1 MMAIIGTIVMT
12 IGYIKNWNSVI
23 ILGGLLMSAGY
34 LGMVLDNLQRKQAE
48 LIKGIIDN
56 LRK

>member
-1 MMAIIGTIVMT
+1 MMAIMGTIVFI
-12 IGYIKNWNSVI
+12 IGIIKNWDAI
-23 ILGGLLMSAGY
+23 IIVGGLTMSAGY
-34 LGMVLDNLQRKQAE
+34 LGLVLDNLQKNQAE